1 MPSESAASLF
11 QKSEKHLRALKSKRL
26 PTFRKLQRR
35 HKQGPA
41 AFRQAQEAADAL
53 SQNVATEITQPPPEI
68 AKRVPRRHMLRDGI
82 KLSELAVGMQL
93 EGKVQNLVRHGAYVD
108 VGAVRDGLVHVR
120 DMSIDFVHVP
130 TDVVRTGDMVTVWVK
145 YVNAVTNVLGLSM
158 MKPKRGFVE
167 RVPVRDVEIG
177 TRYDGVVERV
187 TNYGAYVDI
196 GAERLGFLHVA
207 AIWGR
212 RPRETLD
219 NMRIGQELC
228 VHVDD
233 VDEVRSHIKLR
244 ARGKGDRE
252 LRQDG
257 PLGRMANL
265 EEGSV
270 KRKEEKEVVVRQ
282 AVVRPWDDDE
292 EEEEEEGVQEEEDED
307 VEDIYEKDVED
318 DLFSGMELLP
328 DDITRMIN
336 ENDNYFDIT
345 DFQE

>member
-1 MPSESAASLF
+1 MRS
-11 QKSEKHLRALKSKRL
+11 LKSKRL

-41 AFRQAQEAADAL
+41 AFRQAQEAAEAL
-53 SQNVATEITQPPPEI
+53 SKNVATEVTQPPPEI
-68 AKRVPRRHMLRDGI
+68 AASVPRRHMLRDGFR
-82 KLSELAVGMQL
+82 LSELAVGMQL
-93 EGKVQNLVRHGAYVD
+93 DGKVQNLVRHGAYVD

-120 DMSIDFVHVP
+120 DMSTDFVHLP
-130 TDVVRTGDMVTVWVK
+130 ADIVRTGDMVTVWVK
-145 YVNAVTNVLGLSM
+145 YVNPVTNVLGLSM
-158 MKPKRGFVE
+158 VKPKRGFVE
-167 RVPVRDVEIG
+167 RMPVRHVEIG

-219 NMRIGQELC
+219 NMRIGQEIC

-233 VDEVRSHIKLR
+233 VDEIRSHIKLR
-244 ARGKGDRE
+244 ARGKAHKE
-252 LRQDG
+252 LRKDG
-257 PLGRMANL
+257 PLGAIAQMDKGDL
-265 EEGSV
+265 KDKVG
-270 KRKEEKEVVVRQ
+270 KEVVIRQ
-282 AVVRPWDDDE
+282 AVVRPWDD
-292 EEEEEEGVQEEEDED
+292 EEEDED
-307 VEDIYEKDVED
+307 EDGAHEEEDEEFEDMYEKDVED

-336 ENDNYFDIT
+336 ENDDYFDIS